1 MAPFFLDRVVPGA
14 FMKQA
19 IYDPVLARIIGN
31 PSPDGDG
38 LDIRQALKPAKIAFS
53 LSRRRYGSP

>member
-1 MAPFFLDRVVPGA
+1 
-14 FMKQA
+14 MKQA